1 MVIFLLAFQ
10 IPEPRVDGLD
20 SRIGVLEKGER
31 ATGSG
36 SASAMTQGQN
46 RIAHVEAELADLKG
60 QLVHGSAHAG
70 QLIAGLWAAE
80 VRLGQSVAAVVSDEN
95 RTFRRVSDLG
105 VVVKTLMKEV
115 HRMKELWD
123 SAEPKEVD

>member
-1 MVIFLLAFQ
+1 M
-10 IPEPRVDGLD
+10 RVD
-20 SRIGVLEKGER
+20 
-31 ATGSG
+31 
-36 SASAMTQGQN
+36 ASVMAQGQN

-70 QLIAGLWAAE
+70 QLIAGLRAAE
-80 VRLGQSVAAVVSDEN
+80 VRLEQSVAAVVSDEA

-115 HRMKELWD
+115 NGMKEMWD